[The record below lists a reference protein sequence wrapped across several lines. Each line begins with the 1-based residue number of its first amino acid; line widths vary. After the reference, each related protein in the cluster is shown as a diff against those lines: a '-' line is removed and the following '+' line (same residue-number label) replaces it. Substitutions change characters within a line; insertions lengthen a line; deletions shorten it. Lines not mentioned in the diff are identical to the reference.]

1 MVDEALTQPPT
12 DVLVVGA
19 GPVGLVAAVDLA
31 RRGVAVRI
39 IDKLPEPTDES
50 RAVVLH
56 ARSLELLDQLG
67 VLDEIAATGVRTT
80 GAQMHANGSI
90 LGRVG
95 FDTID
100 SPFPYSITIPQTDT
114 ERILRERLS
123 SLGVEIERGVTY
135 TGLEQDASEVRANL
149 THPDRTTE
157 VARVEWLVGSDGA
170 KGAVRHSLGL
180 KLEGVFQGERFL
192 MGDVDADFAH
202 EKQSFHIFFSPGDAV
217 GMLFPM
223 AGKRVRVICQI
234 PAVTPE
240 TRDPTLEWLQ
250 ESVDEREMDVRI
262 ESSRW
267 LTIFEIH
274 HAQVPRYRT
283 GRAFLAGDAAH
294 VHSPAGGLGM
304 NTGIQDAF
312 NLTWKLASALQG
324 EPSEELLDSYHD
336 ERHPVAADVIK
347 FTTELTHAGTLN
359 SPFARE
365 ARDLLMK
372 AGLEL
377 TLARHSMANEI
388 EQMTVEYRYAPL
400 GETGHRGP
408 VRAGDPVRAVAEVGL
423 WQALAQR
430 DPSGSGYALVLVAD
444 EAGGFLNQAVPA
456 GAQTIRVA
464 PTTDGG
470 ALADPERRVA
480 ARYGLDER
488 GGAILV
494 RPDGYIAA
502 ISDAEHPTDIDAYT
516 AAYIA
521 SVSAAPS
528 EAFR

>member
-1 MVDEALTQPPT
+1 MAPTQSAHP

-19 GPVGLVAAVDLA
+19 GPVGLVAAIDLA
-31 RRGVAVRI
+31 RRGVSVRI
-39 IDKLPEPTDES
+39 IDKMPEPTDES

-67 VLDEIAATGVRTT
+67 VLDEIAATGVKTT
-80 GAQMHANGSI
+80 GAQMHASGTV

-114 ERILRERLS
+114 ERILRDRLAA
-123 SLGVEIERGVTY
+123 LGVTIERGVTY
-135 TGLEQDASEVRANL
+135 AGLEQDDTEVRASL
-149 THPDRTTE
+149 THPDGSTE
-157 VARVEWLVGSDGA
+157 VAHVAWLVGTDGA

-180 KLEGVFQGERFL
+180 KLEGVFKGERFL
-192 MGDVDADFAH
+192 MGDVDADYAH
-202 EKQSFHIFFSPGDAV
+202 EKESFHIFFSPGDAV

-234 PAVTPE
+234 PADTPE
-240 TRDPTLEWLQ
+240 TREPTLEWLQ
-250 ESVDEREMDVRI
+250 QTVNEREMDVTL
-262 ESSRW
+262 ESARW

-312 NLTWKLASALQG
+312 NLTWKLAAAVRG
-324 EPSEELLDSYHD
+324 EAKEELLDSYHA

-347 FTTELTHAGTLN
+347 FTTALTKAGTLN

-365 ARDLLMK
+365 ARDLVMK
-372 AGLEL
+372 AGLAMP
-377 TLARHSMANEI
+377 LARHSMANEI
-388 EQMTVEYRYAPL
+388 EQMTVEYQYSPL
-400 GETGHRGP
+400 VDSSHKGP
-408 VRAGDPVRAVAEVGL
+408 VRAGDAVRKVDGIDL
-423 WQALAQR
+423 WSTLAHR
-430 DPSGSGYALVLVAD
+430 DPSGSGHVLVLVAD
-444 EAGGFLNQAVPA
+444 SAGTVPDYA
-456 GAQTIRVA
+456 APSGAQTIPVVPR
-464 PTTDGG
+464 GG
-470 ALADPERRVA
+470 VGVLADPDRRVA
-480 ARYGLDER
+480 ERFGLVEH

-494 RPDGYIAA
+494 RPDGYIGA
-502 ISDAEHPTDIDAYT
+502 ISDPFHLTALDDYLEAISVEHQE
-516 AAYIA
+516 
-521 SVSAAPS
+521 VL
-528 EAFR
+528 R

>member
-1 MVDEALTQPPT
+1 MDTNPSPESRH

-39 IDKLPEPTDES
+39 VDKMPEPTDQS

-67 VLDEIAATGVRTT
+67 VLDEIAATGVKTT
-80 GAQMHANGSI
+80 GAQMHSGGSI

-100 SPFPYSITIPQTDT
+100 SPFPFSITIPQTDT
-114 ERILRERLS
+114 ERILRERLAG
-123 SLGVEIERGVTY
+123 LGVQIERGVTY
-135 TGLEQDASEVRANL
+135 TGLEQDDTGVRASL
-149 THPDRTTE
+149 THPDGSVE
-157 VARVEWLVGSDGA
+157 VAHVQWLVGSDGA

-180 KLEGVFQGERFL
+180 KLEGVFKGERFL
-192 MGDVDADFAH
+192 MGDVDAEFAH
-202 EKQSFHIFFSPGDAV
+202 EKESFHIFFSPGDAV

-234 PAVTPE
+234 PEDTPE
-240 TRDPTLEWLQ
+240 DREPTLEWLQ
-250 ESVDEREMDVRI
+250 QTVDEREMEVRLD
-262 ESSRW
+262 SARW

-312 NLTWKLASALQG
+312 NLTWKLAAAVRG
-324 EPSEELLDSYHD
+324 DASEELLDSYHD
-336 ERHPVAADVIK
+336 ERHPVAAEVIR
-347 FTTELTHAGTLN
+347 FTTALTRAGTLH

-365 ARDLLMK
+365 ARNLLMK
-372 AGLEL
+372 AALAMP
-377 TLARHSMANEI
+377 LARHSMAGEI

-400 GETGHRGP
+400 AASSHRGP
-408 VRAGDPVRAVAEVGL
+408 VRAGDAVRTVAGVDL
-423 WQALAQR
+423 WSTLAHR
-430 DPSGSGYALVLVAD
+430 DPSDSGYALVLVSD
-444 EAGGFLNQAVPA
+444 EAGTFPDDATPA

-464 PTTDGG
+464 PTADGG
-470 ALADPERRVA
+470 AVADPEGQVA
-480 ARYGLDER
+480 ARYGLDVR

-494 RPDGYIAA
+494 RPDGYVAA
-502 ISDAEHPTDIDAYT
+502 ISDAEHLREIDD
-516 AAYIA
+516 YIA
-521 SVSAAPS
+521 AATAGSSAA
-528 EAFR
+528 AR